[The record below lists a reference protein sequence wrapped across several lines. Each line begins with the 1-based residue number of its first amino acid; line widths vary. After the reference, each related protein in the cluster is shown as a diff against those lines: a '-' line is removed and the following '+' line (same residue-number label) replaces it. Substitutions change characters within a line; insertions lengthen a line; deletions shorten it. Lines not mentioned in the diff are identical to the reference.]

1 MMLSRLLA
9 SCEAKF
15 GALLGLVA
23 LAVTPAAAADLHAY
37 VGAGLRQPVTAIAD
51 AFEKETGNKMELE
64 FGGSGQLLAR
74 FDEAGSG
81 DLFIPGSL
89 FYVDKLK
96 TQHQV
101 LSSNVVVRHTPVLA
115 VAKNKAGEIKTF
127 ADLARPG
134 VRIGIGDPK
143 AMALG
148 RTAEDIL
155 KASGLQAKIEP
166 NIVVRAATIKQ
177 LELYLFD
184 GNVDA
189 AIVSA
194 SGVAMNRDKV
204 SLIPIPDDWYE
215 AELVPVVVLATTKE
229 QEAAEAFARRL
240 SSPEGLEIWKRFG
253 FQPAD

>member
-9 SCEAKF
+9 SGEVKF

-23 LAVTPAAAADLHAY
+23 VFATPVAAADLHAY

-51 AFEKETGNKMELE
+51 AFEKETGNKVELE

-74 FDEAGSG
+74 FDEAGTG
-81 DLFIPGSL
+81 DIFIPGSL
-89 FYVDKLK
+89 FYADKLEK
-96 TQHQV
+96 QKQV
-101 LSSNVVVRHTPVLA
+101 LSRQVVVRHTPVLA
-115 VAKNKAGEIKTF
+115 VAKNKAGEIKSF

-148 RTAEDIL
+148 RSAEDIL
-155 KASGLQAKIEP
+155 KASGLQEKIEP
-166 NIVVRAATIKQ
+166 NITVRAATIKQ

-194 SGVAMNRDKV
+194 SGVAMNMDKV

-215 AELVPVVVLATTKE
+215 AELVPVVVLATTKDRKVS
-229 QEAAEAFARRL
+229 EAFVRRL
-240 SSPEGLEIWKRFG
+240 SSPEGLETWKRFG